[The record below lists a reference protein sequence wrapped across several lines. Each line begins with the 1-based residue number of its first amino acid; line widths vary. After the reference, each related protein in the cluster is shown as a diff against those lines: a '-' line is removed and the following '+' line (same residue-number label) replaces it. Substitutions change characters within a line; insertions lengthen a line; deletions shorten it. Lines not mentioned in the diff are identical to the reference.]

1 MNTALLIVDVQRD
14 YFSGGGMQLVGS
26 TEASEKIKI
35 VLGKFREERKQVVH
49 IQHIATS
56 QSATFFIPNTIG
68 IEFHE
73 NVRPQA
79 NETIIQ
85 KHYPNSFRDTGLDK
99 YCKKNGIDSLVI
111 VGMMTHMCIDTTTRA
126 AYDLGFRCT
135 VLEDCCATKG
145 LSFKDRVVDSKD
157 VQTSYLAA
165 IDGTF
170 ARVINSEEY
179 LREEI

>member
-1 MNTALLIVDVQRD
+1 MSIALLIVDVQRD
-14 YFSGGGMQLVGS
+14 YFPGGEMELVGS
-26 TEASEKIKI
+26 IEASERIKEVI
-35 VLGKFREERKQVVH
+35 ESFRKKKRQIIH

-56 QSATFFIPNTIG
+56 KSATFFIPHTKG

-73 NVRPQA
+73 NVRPQ
-79 NETIIQ
+79 EDEIILQ
-85 KHYPNSFRDTGLDK
+85 KHYPNSFRETGLDK
-99 YCKKNGIDSLVI
+99 YCKDKGIDSLVI

-126 AYDLGFRCT
+126 AYDLGYSCI
-135 VLEDCCATKG
+135 VLEDCCATKS
-145 LSFKDRVVDSKD
+145 LSFKNRIVDSKD

-179 LREEI
+179 LREDT